1 MTSKERARANEAR
14 RAAARLSLVLRH
26 SLVGCHWLF
35 ARLPGRSNLSWRW
48 KHVLIRRQR
57 TALGKNREMQVGC
70 IWSWRGTRKGYP
82 VAVAALPRQGS
93 PEPKAGKPVFD
104 GLVPLGCLVRHFP
117 VV

>member
-1 MTSKERARANEAR
+1 
-14 RAAARLSLVLRH
+14 
-26 SLVGCHWLF
+26 

-70 IWSWRGTRKGYP
+70 IWSWRGTRKCYP
-82 VAVAALPRQGS
+82 VAVATLPRQGS
-93 PEPKAGKPVFD
+93 AEPKAGKPVFD

-117 VV
+117 VVPGRQRRRFTRPARLEVVGKPILEALHIIG